1 MVPEDAGSENRG
13 PSYARNVDSVLG
25 AAMGWEYALHNR
37 RRSLAHKILCKV
49 PCKLEQEVA
58 SSEAAGSLHRMNT
71 YITRNGFSST
81 YENSRGLSE
90 NLHAY

>member
-1 MVPEDAGSENRG
+1 MVPEDAGPENRG

-25 AAMGWEYALHNR
+25 ATTGWEYALLNR

-58 SSEAAGSLHRMNT
+58 SSEVAGSSYGMNA
-71 YITRNGFSST
+71 YMRRNSFSST
-81 YENSRGLSE
+81 CGNSQVLSQ
-90 NLHAY
+90 NQ